1 MWFDTMM
8 YGVILSQ
15 FVKWCSHYGRSERK
29 PTRYLV
35 VRLSA
40 HLERRELKGMVIVV
54 ADDSYYRILHLV
66 CSYPP
71 SPPWYG
77 TDIEELSIMILMR
90 HIFAVNFGTYSAIL
104 DATWPCMLVIL
115 QITIVVPAQVGSVS
129 AMIPSTD
136 LINRDQSFYI
146 HRAYKLSGDSKL
158 LLGWLLFLL

>member
-90 HIFAVNFGTYSAIL
+90 HIFAAGPIL
-104 DATWPCMLVIL
+104 PSWTPLG
-115 QITIVVPAQVGSVS
+115 PACWSS
-129 AMIPSTD
+129 SKSPS
-136 LINRDQSFYI
+136 SY
-146 HRAYKLSGDSKL
+146 L
-158 LLGWLLFLL
+158 LR